1 MKAKQP
7 PGEPMTLGNM
17 RKLGV
22 QRLVAC
28 CLNPHCLHEGLID
41 VSKIADEIEVP
52 SFPAAG
58 RGFPPLNSFQTDK
71 IPPYSNLPHTR
82 TNVNMCTKWPNKR
95 GRCWNSVGTT
105 PENGIRIAECP
116 PG

>member
-1 MKAKQP
+1 
-7 PGEPMTLGNM
+7 M
-17 RKLGV
+17 RELAV
-22 QRLVAC
+22 Y
-28 CLNPHCLHEGLID
+28 CLNHAYRRQTVISVD
-41 VSKIADEIEVP
+41 DYSDEIEVP